1 MLSDAW
7 VDPILI
13 MAASGLFAF
22 LLALGV
28 VRNCRAFTDRNSQR
42 PPSGRRRLR

>member
-28 VRNCRAFTDRNSQR
+28 VRVWRAFSDRNSLR
-42 PPSGRRRLR
+42 PPPGRRRVR